1 LRKRQRR
8 GAAGGDARTASYGA
22 NAERRWGAPDA
33 AGTAPRRRA
42 RTREDDGELQGRRG
56 QLDAV
61 GGGRTRRWRS
71 GEVEPATWCTGIQK
85 NSTRRFLTSRRT
97 YRAAPK
103 RPEGGESAADDAARV
118 RRGGCSVEAVRVS
131 GEGPQGCGGGF
142 IGRRGAPR
150 LAGLAK
156 EVGPRRKR
164 RRRGRSP
171 CRTRLEEGDVRGP
184 RVSDQQRARARGFGR
199 AALGRKGVW
208 AAALEML
215 GCGAGLEREGGGAAG
230 GGKRR
235 GTSRLAGWARKQ
247 NGPDRDRG

>member
-1 LRKRQRR
+1 
-8 GAAGGDARTASYGA
+8 
-22 NAERRWGAPDA
+22 
-33 AGTAPRRRA
+33 
-42 RTREDDGELQGRRG
+42 
-56 QLDAV
+56 V
-61 GGGRTRRWRS
+61 
-71 GEVEPATWCTGIQK
+71 
-85 NSTRRFLTSRRT
+85 
-97 YRAAPK
+97 
-103 RPEGGESAADDAARV
+103 ARV
-118 RRGGCSVEAVRVS
+118 RRDGCGAEAVRVS
-131 GEGPQGCGGGF
+131 GEGPQGCGSGF

-171 CRTRLEEGDVRGP
+171 CRTRLEEGDDVQGP
-184 RVSDQQRARARGFGR
+184 RVSDQRRARARGVER

-235 GTSRLAGWARKQ
+235 GTSRLAG
-247 NGPDRDRG
+247 